1 MKEARMGTGRSRSGA
16 HDQWGLGAVLDS
28 LDSAVFVGIL
38 MVDGTLVHANGA
50 ALDAIGVTLTE
61 VIGTPFDATPWWRH
75 SEATRQ
81 RLHAAVDAGARG
93 EPSHFEVQIQT
104 ADERTIDADFS
115 LHPVFDAEG
124 NVAFLVASACDIT
137 AQRTAQ
143 ESVSYLVNYDALTGL
158 PNRRYLQ
165 RRLRLKL
172 QRAKDE
178 GRSLTLMCI
187 DLDRF
192 SRINAVLGNA
202 GGDEVLRIVSGRIAG
217 CLTPSDKLVRFDGD
231 EFVVEVDAEVSN
243 DEAAQAAA
251 QVLLEAIAAPIE
263 VKGREV
269 FVTASIGVATA
280 DADQT
285 DADVLLR
292 NAGVALGRAK
302 SLGRNSCVVYTQEH
316 CDPDPHGFEL
326 EAALRHAIGRNE
338 LHLAYQ
344 PQVDMSS
351 GQIVGVEALLRW
363 NHPVHGSVSPA
374 RFIPIAEEAGLIG
387 PIGDWVLR
395 TACATAS
402 AWQRAGLQSVRMSVN
417 ISARQLQQA
426 DFAMRILQ
434 ALQDAELDPRRFG
447 VEVTESLVMQRVDEV
462 AAQLRTLRAKG
473 IEIALDDFGTGFS
486 SLSCLRR
493 LPIDVVKIDRSLV
506 PAITASNEALSITRA
521 IIAMAHTLG
530 MKAHAEGIETESQ
543 LELLAANHC
552 DRFQGHLFS
561 APVSADEIESM
572 LRTGRALQVPERR
585 RTAWVRTVL
594 VADDERWVL
603 DKLRQQVSWRF
614 GDTVRVETFLDGRAA
629 VQRLREGPVDVI
641 ISDLRMASMDGIAL
655 LGQARD
661 IQPDAVRM
669 MLLGPTD
676 LGNVIDD
683 ERQVD
688 VFRYVSKPWVQD
700 HLLMH
705 LQAALDYVEQGRA
718 SRALGDA
725 IRVARY
731 QPSPMEIE
739 LRRLEDLEPGIT
751 EVARS
756 PRGEVLMPQSLLTL
770 PGDLWVASAPPKPHR
785 GGDLRISPRAP

>member
-1 MKEARMGTGRSRSGA
+1 MKEAGKPESRSRAGA
-16 HDQWGLGAVLDS
+16 HDKWGLGAVLDS

-50 ALDAIGVTLTE
+50 ALDAIGATLAE

-75 SEATRQ
+75 SEPMRQ
-81 RLHAAVDAGARG
+81 RLRAAVEAGARG
-93 EPSHFEVQIQT
+93 EPSRFEVQIRT
-104 ADERTIDADFS
+104 ADERTIDADFT

-124 NVAFLVASACDIT
+124 NVAFLVASACDIS
-137 AQRTAQ
+137 AQRVAQ
-143 ESVSYLVNYDALTGL
+143 ESVSYLANFDALTGL

-172 QRAKDE
+172 RRAKDE
-178 GRSLTLMCI
+178 GRALTLLCI

-202 GGDEVLRIVSGRIAG
+202 GGDEVLRVLAGRIAA

-231 EFVVEVDAEVSN
+231 EFVVELDSQASN
-243 DEAAQAAA
+243 DEAALQLAG
-251 QVLLEAIAAPIE
+251 VLLESIATPIDLE
-263 VKGREV
+263 GREV
-269 FVTASIGVATA
+269 FVTASIGIASA
-280 DADQT
+280 DADHT

-292 NAGVALGRAK
+292 NAGVALDRAK
-302 SLGRNSCVVYTQEH
+302 SLGRNSFVVYTQER
-316 CDPDPHGFEL
+316 CDPDLHGFEL
-326 EAALRHAIGRNE
+326 EADLRHAIGRRE
-338 LHLAYQ
+338 LRLVYQ
-344 PQVDMSS
+344 PQIDMSS

-363 NHPVHGSVSPA
+363 DHPVHGSVSPA

-387 PIGDWVLR
+387 PVGDWVLR
-395 TACATAS
+395 TACAA
-402 AWQRAGLQSVRMSVN
+402 AGGWQRAGLPSIRMSVN
-417 ISARQLQQA
+417 ISARQLQLA
-426 DFAMRILQ
+426 DFAKRILQ
-434 ALQDAELDPRRFG
+434 ALHDAELDPRRFG
-447 VEVTESLVMQRVDEV
+447 VEVTESLLMQRVDEI

-521 IIAMAHTLG
+521 IVAMAHSLG
-530 MKAHAEGIETESQ
+530 MKAHAEGIENESQ

-552 DRFQGHLFS
+552 DRFQGFLFS
-561 APVSADEIESM
+561 APVSADEIEAM
-572 LRTGRALQVPERR
+572 LRAGRTLQAHERR
-585 RTAWVRTVL
+585 RAAWVRTVL
-594 VADDERWVL
+594 VVDDERWVL

-614 GDTVRVETFLDGRAA
+614 GDTVRVETFLDARAA
-629 VQRLREGPVDVI
+629 VQRLREGPVEVI
-641 ISDLRMASMDGIAL
+641 VSDLRMPSMDGIAL
-655 LGQARD
+655 LDQARI

-669 MLLGPTD
+669 MLLGPAD
-676 LGNVIDD
+676 LGHVIDD
-683 ERQVD
+683 ERQLD

-705 LQAALDYVEQGRA
+705 LKAALDHVEHGRA
-718 SRALGDA
+718 SRVLGDA

-731 QPSPMEIE
+731 QPNPMEIE

-751 EVARS
+751 DVARS

-770 PGDLWVASAPPKPHR
+770 PGDLWVAPAPQ
-785 GGDLRISPRAP
+785 